1 MDSRI
6 SATTSLYAFI
16 GSPAHH
22 SKSPIMHNLAFKEL
36 NIDSVYLAFD
46 IKPEQLEDT
55 IKSFKILKVQGSNV
69 SMPHKEA
76 IIPYLDEI
84 STASRLCNA
93 VNTIKLIDNHY
104 YGTITDGIGFIK
116 AINEQGWDIVNK
128 KITIVG
134 AGGAC
139 KAIMVQMALDGASEI
154 IVYNR
159 SKKDEFIKIINNTI
173 KETNCKIEFKLLSDL
188 DSLKQDMHNSYL
200 FINTTG
206 VGMEPM
212 LDQSVVPD
220 ESYFSC
226 QLKVADII
234 YQPATTKLLQMA
246 KNAGCR
252 NRSKK
257 MKELILATTNQ
268 GKLKEIKAMLKD
280 IDIDVLSMK
289 DVLDQEIDIEE
300 TGTTFKENAL
310 IKASTIAKIV
320 NKPVLADDSGLEVD
334 ALDKQPGIYSS
345 RFLGEDTSYDI
356 KNQYIIDAIK
366 GKERSARFVCAMAL
380 VIPDK
385 EPIIIEETMEGLIND
400 KIEGE
405 NGFGYDPIFYFP
417 PCKMTSAMMSME
429 EKNKYSHRA
438 KALKKLYS
446 ILKEM
451 L

>member
-22 SKSPIMHNLAFKEL
+22 SKSPIMHNLSFKEL

-116 AINEQGWDIVNK
+116 ALNEQGWDIVNK

-246 KNAGCR
+246 KNAGCKVM
-252 NRSKK
+252 NGELMLLYQGAESFKIWTGKDMPIDKVKK
-257 MKELILATTNQ
+257 
-268 GKLKEIKAMLKD
+268 
-280 IDIDVLSMK
+280 VL
-289 DVLDQEIDIEE
+289 
-300 TGTTFKENAL
+300 
-310 IKASTIAKIV
+310 
-320 NKPVLADDSGLEVD
+320 
-334 ALDKQPGIYSS
+334 GI
-345 RFLGEDTSYDI
+345 G
-356 KNQYIIDAIK
+356 
-366 GKERSARFVCAMAL
+366 V
-380 VIPDK
+380 
-385 EPIIIEETMEGLIND
+385 
-400 KIEGE
+400 
-405 NGFGYDPIFYFP
+405 
-417 PCKMTSAMMSME
+417 
-429 EKNKYSHRA
+429 
-438 KALKKLYS
+438 KK
-446 ILKEM
+446 
-451 L
+451 

>member
-46 IKPEQLEDT
+46 IKSEQLKDT
-55 IKSFKILKVQGSNV
+55 IKSFKILKVEGSNV

-93 VNTIKLIDNHY
+93 VNTIKLIENRY

-116 AINEQGWDIVNK
+116 AINEQ
-128 KITIVG
+128 ITIVG

-159 SKKDEFIKIINNTI
+159 SKKAEFIKIINNTI
-173 KETNCKIEFKLLSDL
+173 KETNCKIKFKLLSDL

-220 ESYFSC
+220 ESYFSS

-234 YQPATTKLLQMA
+234 YHPATTKLLQMA
-246 KNAGCR
+246 KNAGCKVM
-252 NRSKK
+252 NGELMLLYQGAESFKIWTGKDMPIDKVKK
-257 MKELILATTNQ
+257 
-268 GKLKEIKAMLKD
+268 
-280 IDIDVLSMK
+280 VL
-289 DVLDQEIDIEE
+289 
-300 TGTTFKENAL
+300 
-310 IKASTIAKIV
+310 
-320 NKPVLADDSGLEVD
+320 
-334 ALDKQPGIYSS
+334 GI
-345 RFLGEDTSYDI
+345 G
-356 KNQYIIDAIK
+356 
-366 GKERSARFVCAMAL
+366 V
-380 VIPDK
+380 
-385 EPIIIEETMEGLIND
+385 
-400 KIEGE
+400 
-405 NGFGYDPIFYFP
+405 
-417 PCKMTSAMMSME
+417 
-429 EKNKYSHRA
+429 
-438 KALKKLYS
+438 KK
-446 ILKEM
+446 
-451 L
+451 